1 MRVRLLGAQVDAICV
16 WMLEHAT
23 KTESF
28 NFHRARQVNRESVGA
43 TGESVALDASSRL
56 YI

>member
-28 NFHRARQVNRESVGA
+28 NSHRARQVNRESVGA